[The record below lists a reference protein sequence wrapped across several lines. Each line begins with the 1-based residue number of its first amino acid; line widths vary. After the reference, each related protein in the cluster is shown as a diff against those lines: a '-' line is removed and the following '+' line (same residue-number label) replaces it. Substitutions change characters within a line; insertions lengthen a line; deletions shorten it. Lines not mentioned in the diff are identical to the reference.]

1 MVANFSTVAGPG
13 PAEAATPCT
22 AAALTKAA
30 PPTAASNRLILRISH
45 PLPGTLTARP
55 AGPCAYRSHVLL
67 ARQVQPGHKG
77 PQAQVE
83 LPRVRPLRRHPT
95 LPGCGSPGKCRVT
108 ALVIS
113 DHVCENSP
121 MARPPGGDR

>member
-45 PLPGTLTARP
+45 PLPGTPTARP
-55 AGPCAYRSHVLL
+55 AGPCVYRSHVLL

-95 LPGCGSPGKCRVT
+95 PARMRIAREMPRDRARHIRSRV
-108 ALVIS
+108 
-113 DHVCENSP
+113 
-121 MARPPGGDR
+121 RK